1 MNIMS
6 DIMFCSKRTQDSCLF
21 YKTLIY
27 RFGLFSTLFPAQLR
41 TPVDFYVVGVACK
54 IGAECKSFRG
64 EFRMADY
71 FSCYWEDRFMNAVL
85 LKDVVVPKKMSAY
98 IECESIQAEKQRH
111 QAVNRSVKS
120 IVSI

>member
-1 MNIMS
+1 M
-6 DIMFCSKRTQDSCLF
+6 R
-21 YKTLIY
+21 IY
-27 RFGLFSTLFPAQLR
+27 PDYQM
-41 TPVDFYVVGVACK
+41 DFYGFNRVNNMVGVVCK

-64 EFRMADY
+64 KFRMETQTT
-71 FSCYWEDRFMNAVL
+71 FLVLWEDRFMSTVL

-120 IVSI
+120 TVSI